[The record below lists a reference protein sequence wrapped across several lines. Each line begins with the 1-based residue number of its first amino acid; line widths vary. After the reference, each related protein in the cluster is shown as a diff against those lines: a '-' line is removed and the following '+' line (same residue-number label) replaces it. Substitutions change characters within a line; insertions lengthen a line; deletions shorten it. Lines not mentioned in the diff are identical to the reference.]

1 MGSRYSDIVIW
12 ICNRMKH
19 TTFKKMSRY
28 VVSNINI
35 NGRTLIGT
43 RDHTGIKI
51 QLLMLY
57 YAKLNG
63 QIKIKVCGLVYAK
76 T

>member
-1 MGSRYSDIVIW
+1 MEQTDGQSDFLSSWSELKNDYQI
-12 ICNRMKH
+12 NH
-19 TTFKKMSRY
+19 TITMY
-28 VVSNINI
+28 NV
-35 NGRTLIGT
+35 GQC

>member
-1 MGSRYSDIVIW
+1 MAHNSQ
-12 ICNRMKH
+12 RMIRILL
-19 TTFKKMSRY
+19 TVASLTKKISFF
-28 VVSNINI
+28 VVC
-35 NGRTLIGT
+35 
-43 RDHTGIKI
+43 RDHTGIKT

-63 QIKIKVCGLVYAK
+63 QIKIQVCGLVYAK